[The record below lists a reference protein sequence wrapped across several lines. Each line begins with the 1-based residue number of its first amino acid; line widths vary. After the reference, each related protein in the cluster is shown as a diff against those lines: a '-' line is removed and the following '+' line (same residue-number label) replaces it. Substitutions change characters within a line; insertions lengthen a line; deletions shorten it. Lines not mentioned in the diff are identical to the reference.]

1 MTGRDDH
8 EQAPGRRVHPEADLT
23 PLHELALI
31 GEGPLLERISALI
44 DQTRSYVAVQANTAL
59 TMRNWYIGRMIHVEM
74 LGERRAA
81 YGSQIVAT
89 LSHQLSWSHFKVL
102 LRVESPAARAFYV
115 EQAISARLSVRALD
129 DFIGRQG
136 FERKEI
142 ANAQAL
148 GGSAV
153 PADSFRDPYLLEF
166 LGLHDSWAERDLEE
180 AIIRDMETFLLWPS

>member
-89 LSHQLSWSHFKVL
+89 LSHQLS
-102 LRVESPAARAFYV
+102 
-115 EQAISARLSVRALD
+115 VRSLD
-129 DFIGRQG
+129 DFI
-136 FERKEI
+136 
-142 ANAQAL
+142 
-148 GGSAV
+148 
-153 PADSFRDPYLLEF
+153 
-166 LGLHDSWAERDLEE
+166 
-180 AIIRDMETFLLWPS
+180 